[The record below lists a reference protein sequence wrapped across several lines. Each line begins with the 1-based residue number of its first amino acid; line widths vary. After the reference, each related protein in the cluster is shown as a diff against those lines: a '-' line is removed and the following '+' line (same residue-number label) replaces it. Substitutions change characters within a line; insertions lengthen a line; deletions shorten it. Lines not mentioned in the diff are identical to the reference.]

1 LLFSRVHLFCRL
13 VSSICCMTPEPIPF
27 LSFSPQHDPI
37 RQEVLEALAGVYDK
51 NRFILGDSL
60 RAFEEAYAAFCGTS
74 WCVGVGNGYDA
85 LVIALKTCGIGK
97 GDEIIVPAH
106 TYVATW
112 HAAAQ
117 TGAILRPV
125 EPDPAT
131 FNIDPQ
137 QIEQHITPK
146 TKAILPVHLYGQ
158 ACNMTAIMALA
169 HKHHLM
175 VVEDN
180 AQAHGA
186 TWAGQRT
193 GSFGHANA
201 NSFYPTKNL
210 GALGD
215 GGAVTTSDET
225 KAALARQFRNYG
237 FVSKHVCADKGIN
250 SRLDEIQAAVLSV
263 KLKYLMQWNEER
275 RGLAKL
281 YLETLRG
288 VGDIILPTAPAEAN
302 HVYHLFVIR
311 TAQRDPLKE
320 VLAKEGIET
329 MVHYPIPAHLQQAYV
344 DDKFKKG
351 DFPLTERTAE
361 TVLSVPLWPGMR
373 EKQVARISNV
383 IRKFFQ

>member
-1 LLFSRVHLFCRL
+1 
-13 VSSICCMTPEPIPF
+13 MTPEPIPF
-27 LSFSPQHDPI
+27 LSFSPQHKAI
-37 RQEVLEALAGVYDK
+37 RQEALEALARVYDK
-51 NRFILGDSL
+51 NWFILGDAL
-60 RAFEEAYAAFCGTS
+60 KAFEEAYAAFCGTS

-85 LVIALKTCGIGK
+85 LVVALKTCGIGK
-97 GDEIIVPAH
+97 GDEIIVPAN

-125 EPDPAT
+125 EPDPLT

-137 QIEQHITPK
+137 QIEQHITSK

-169 HKHHLM
+169 RQYNLM

-201 NSFYPTKNL
+201 TSFYPTKNL

-225 KAALARQFRNYG
+225 KAQLARQFRNYG
-237 FVSKHVCADKGIN
+237 FASKHVCAEKGIN
-250 SRLDEIQAAVLSV
+250 SRLDEMQAAVLSV
-263 KLKYLMQWNEER
+263 KLKYLAQWNEQR
-275 RGLAKL
+275 RGLAEL
-281 YLETLRG
+281 YLEKLRD
-288 VGDIILPTAPAEAN
+288 VGDIILPTAPAEAR

-311 TAQRDPLKE
+311 TAQRDKLKD

-329 MVHYPIPAHLQQAYV
+329 MIHYPIPPHLQQAYV
-344 DDKFKKG
+344 EYKFKKA
-351 DFPLTERTAE
+351 DFPLTERMADTM
-361 TVLSVPLWPGMR
+361 LSLPLWPGMR
-373 EKQVARISNV
+373 EEQVARISKV
-383 IRKFFQ
+383 IRKFFNN